1 MFELPGDFAGGLC
14 CWIVRLPGYSWT
26 DRSLPFGLGRVD
38 GHTEVVL
45 ISAARGGLLSHCAP
59 ASLADIPE
67 PVSSF
72 LEAILADPPRV
83 QRPRPGR
90 WPPVP
95 GQDGCGGGL
104 GLGGR

>member
-1 MFELPGDFAGGLC
+1 MPRTTLSSATRSGCPPISPGASYY

-26 DRSLPFGLGRVD
+26 DRSLPFGIGRAD

-45 ISAARGGLLSHCAP
+45 ISAARGGLLSCCSP
-59 ASLADIPE
+59 ANLADIPE

-83 QRPRPGR
+83 H
-90 WPPVP
+90 VVNHV
-95 GQDGCGGGL
+95 
-104 GLGGR
+104 